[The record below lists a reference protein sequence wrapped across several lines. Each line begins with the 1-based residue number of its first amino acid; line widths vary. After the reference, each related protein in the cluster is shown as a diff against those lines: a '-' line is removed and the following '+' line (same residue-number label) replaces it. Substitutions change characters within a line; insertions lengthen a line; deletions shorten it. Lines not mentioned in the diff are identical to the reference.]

1 MALFALFRYKPVNK
15 KESITAVPSK
25 TTVLRI
31 LLMGLIGTALLL
43 PVWLV
48 RYPPLL
54 DYPNHLARGFVLAHL
69 NDPAFHFRGFYR
81 AEWGPYPYLG
91 MDLALVTL
99 QRVLPAE
106 VAGKVFLSLCVLAV
120 PLAAWWFMRQANPGH
135 DALALW
141 GLLLAYNTFFLEG
154 FVNFQLGLAFSFVT
168 IGLWLCYLE
177 HPTKKRWLSVLAL
190 ATATYFVHLIAFVLT
205 AFIVLAYT
213 AADRRRLRDVGLAG
227 ALFAPCVLLYALSG
241 IARYDGT
248 ELYFRDWTEKYYEGL
263 AALRHGYSPRLETLT
278 LWVIVACVVLAWVRN
293 SEFRIQRPWVWVF
306 AGLLVLYCA
315 LPDEIGETWDIDV
328 RVVPVLL
335 ATLLVLAR
343 LGRRQRVVAVA
354 ALLLFTLRTADVARN
369 FVAKQTELSGM
380 VQAVQALPRNA
391 RLLPLIN
398 ENDDDD
404 PLQRLYAHFWAY
416 SIIERGAVAPYLF
429 DLRGQTTLRTTEKI
443 YIPMRPIKDP
453 LDWDSV
459 QRDYDCVWVY
469 DFPSWTPQL
478 TTMGKMTYA
487 GGNLRLYQLPR
498 KPPRAR

>member
-1 MALFALFRYKPVNK
+1 MIFASCSKGRSDALFALFRYKPVNK

-168 IGLWLCYLE
+168 IGLWLRYLE

-369 FVAKQTELSGM
+369 FVAKQAELSGM
-380 VQAVQALPRNA
+380 AQAVQVLPRNA

-404 PLQRLYAHFWAY
+404 PLQRLYVHFWAY

-429 DLRGQTTLRTTEKI
+429 DLRGRPPYALRKRFTYRCGRSRTHWIGTVSSGIMTASGYTTFPAGLR
-443 YIPMRPIKDP
+443 
-453 LDWDSV
+453 
-459 QRDYDCVWVY
+459 
-469 DFPSWTPQL
+469 
-478 TTMGKMTYA
+478 
-487 GGNLRLYQLPR
+487 N
-498 KPPRAR
+498 

>member
-1 MALFALFRYKPVNK
+1 VPSTSSTTPLRVLLMAL
-15 KESITAVPSK
+15 
-25 TTVLRI
+25 
-31 LLMGLIGTALLL
+31 IGAALLL

-54 DYPNHLARGFVLAHL
+54 DYPNHLARSFVLAHL

-120 PLAAWWFMRQANPGH
+120 PLAAWWFVRQANPGH
-135 DALALW
+135 DGLAFW

-154 FVNFQLGLAFSFVT
+154 FLNFQLGLAFCFVT
-168 IGLWLCYLE
+168 IGLWLRYLE
-177 HPTKKRWLSVLAL
+177 HPAKKRWLPVLAL
-190 ATATYFVHLIAFVLT
+190 AMATYFVHLIAFALT
-205 AFIVLAYT
+205 GFVVLAYT

-227 ALFAPCVLLYALSG
+227 ALFAPGVLLYRLSG
-241 IARYDGT
+241 IGTYNGT
-248 ELYFRDWTEKYYEGL
+248 ELVFRAWTEKYYDGL

-278 LWVIVACVVLAWVRN
+278 LWVIVASVALAWVRN
-293 SEFRIQRPWVWVF
+293 SEFRIQRAWVWVF

-315 LPDEIGETWDIDV
+315 LPAAVGESWDIDV

-343 LGRRQRVVAVA
+343 LGRRRRVLAVA
-354 ALLLFTLRTADVARN
+354 ALLLFALRTADVART
-369 FVAKQTELSGM
+369 FVAKQAELSGM
-380 VQAVQALPRNA
+380 AQAVQALPRNA

-398 ENDDDD
+398 VNDDDD

-429 DLRGQTTLRTTEKI
+429 DLRGQTALRTTQDI
-443 YIPMRPIKDP
+443 YIPELPLQDP
-453 LDWDSV
+453 LDWDGV
-459 QRDYDCVWVY
+459 QRDYDYAWVH
-469 DFPSWTPQL
+469 DFPRWTPQL
-478 TTMGKMTYA
+478 TTIGKMA
-487 GGNLRLYQLPR
+487 FSGGNLRLYRLSP
-498 KPPRAR
+498 AAH